1 MTKEQWIKWEPIE
14 GLDTVYTINE
24 ISNNLK
30 DFTVL
35 LIDLDNDKKKIRIFF
50 KDSVDAY
57 RYTEECYRLNIGSL
71 FTQPTGENLYGRWG
85 FF

>member
-35 LIDLDNDKKKIRIFF
+35 LIDLDNDKKKIRIFL
-50 KDSVDAY
+50 KI
-57 RYTEECYRLNIGSL
+57 L
-71 FTQPTGENLYGRWG
+71 
-85 FF
+85 